1 MKLKSILQTKTKIA
15 YNFNMK
21 KHVLFIQGGGN
32 EGYEADAK
40 LADSLKNS
48 LGEKYDVQYPRMHV
62 DESKPDFGWCQQIEN
77 EIETVNGS
85 IILVAHSLGAS
96 MLLKYLSESEIKKQI
111 HGIFLLSTPFWSGN
125 EDWVKGLKLQK
136 EFAHKL
142 PKDISLFFY
151 HCKDDEEVSFDHFL
165 LYKQKL
171 PWATFYEI
179 PKGGH
184 QLNNDLT
191 IVANDIKTL

>member
-1 MKLKSILQTKTKIA
+1 
-15 YNFNMK
+15 
-21 KHVLFIQGGGN
+21 
-32 EGYEADAK
+32 
-40 LADSLKNS
+40 
-48 LGEKYDVQYPRMHV
+48 
-62 DESKPDFGWCQQIEN
+62 
-77 EIETVNGS
+77 
-85 IILVAHSLGAS
+85 
-96 MLLKYLSESEIKKQI
+96 MLLKYLSENEIKKQI
-111 HGIFLLSTPFWSGN
+111 DGIFLFSTPFWSGN

-136 EFAHKL
+136 DFAHKL

-184 QLNNDLT
+184 QLNNNLT